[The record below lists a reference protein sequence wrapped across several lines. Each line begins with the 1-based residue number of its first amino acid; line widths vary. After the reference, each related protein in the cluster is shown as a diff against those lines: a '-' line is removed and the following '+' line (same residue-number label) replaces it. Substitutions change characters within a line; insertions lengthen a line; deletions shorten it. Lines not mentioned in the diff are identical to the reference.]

1 MKNSI
6 IGESVTRTFRGN
18 YITSFLAYTVPT
30 YVLVTP
36 AFFVSS
42 LRLPTWLSF
51 LVVSIPFGGRIVGA
65 IAYQRVIALLGSK
78 LTYLASFT
86 SLGFLALSSALT
98 YNVILLILVR
108 FLVGVSFGLATSLAM
123 EQAVRSGNR
132 LIQAST
138 LSGWAV
144 GWIMGALAYTSMAN
158 FYLATL
164 SGAVTFPLSLL
175 YRKVEAFEGTTPALK
190 LEMPSF
196 AAVLVFFLSFEPAFV
211 LQLAPSLL
219 EREGGIVWLVVGYV
233 ASIPMYFLIPA
244 LSRVFGETRALTTSA
259 VIAAVSGATF
269 FLTDSPLALVPFNAF
284 GLGINSVAP
293 RVAELYGANARNMGI
308 ALNAAAVGG
317 VFVPVVSS
325 IDVKVLASTITLVS
339 MFLLLLLG
347 VRRRRAVTITY

>member
-1 MKNSI
+1 MIN
-6 IGESVTRTFRGN
+6 GETATRAFRGD

-42 LRLPTWLSF
+42 LPLPTWLSF

-65 IAYQRVIALLGSK
+65 IAYQRVIALLGSR
-78 LTYLASFT
+78 LTYLASFI

-98 YNVILLILVR
+98 YNVFSLVLVR

-123 EQAVRSGNR
+123 EQAVRSENR
-132 LIQAST
+132 LIQALT

-144 GWIMGALAYTSMAN
+144 GWIMGALAYISMVN
-158 FYLATL
+158 FYLVTV
-164 SGAVTFPLSLL
+164 SGALSFPLSLL
-175 YRKVEAFEGTTPALK
+175 YRKVEAFEGTSPAFK
-190 LEMPSF
+190 LEMPPF
-196 AAVLVFFLSFEPAFV
+196 VAVLVFFLSFEPAFV

-219 EREGGIVWLVVGYV
+219 ESEGGIVWLVVGYV
-233 ASIPMYFLIPA
+233 ASIPMYFVIPA
-244 LSRVFGETRALTTSA
+244 LSRVFGETRALATSTVITA
-259 VIAAVSGATF
+259 VAGATF
-269 FLTDSPLALVPFNAF
+269 FLTDNSLALVPFNAF
-284 GLGINSVAP
+284 GLGINSMAP

-325 IDVKVLASTITLVS
+325 MDVKVLASTVTLAS
-339 MFLLLLLG
+339 MLLLLLLG
-347 VRRRRAVTITY
+347 VKRRGTVTITY